1 MDNKKKV
8 ASILM
13 TLTVGGVSGH
23 YIDDLIEKYNLQ
35 TDRYP
40 MNIEYKIIEK
50 CISNYSEP
58 IKQEILKNKRE
69 VCICALEK
77 TELEYPYKIFID
89 NKDKFLNIFEM
100 NAIECILR

>member
-13 TLTVGGVSGH
+13 ALTVGGLSGH

-40 MNIEYKIIEK
+40 INVEYNIIDK
-50 CISNYSEP
+50 CINNYDEP
-58 IKQEILKNKRE
+58 ISERVYKDKRKI
-69 VCICALEK
+69 CICALEK
-77 TELEYPYKIFID
+77 TEINYPYELFRE
-89 NKDKFLNIFEM
+89 DKNRFLNIFEIK
-100 NAIECILR
+100 AKECM